1 MSWPTDWA
9 SWSRAGVD
17 PRVDRWRPYRY
28 NSRVSGQAEPLVRG
42 AEVLLRRPGEEDRDE
57 FVALR
62 HASAD
67 FLRPWE
73 PRPARGLDPHGG
85 PAFAAFLEG
94 SHTER
99 RERLLLCRERDGAIL
114 GGVNINEI
122 VRGPFQSAYLGYWIG
137 ADFARRG
144 YMGEGL
150 SLALRHAFEGMELH
164 RVEANIRPENEA
176 SIALVRRAGFQREGY
191 SPRYLEINGDWCD
204 HERWA
209 LLADDWRSQRP
220 QLRR

>member
-1 MSWPTDWA
+1 MSWPTDWE

-17 PRVDRWRPYRY
+17 PRVDRWHPYRY
-28 NSRVSGQAEPLVRG
+28 NSGVSGQAEPLVRG
-42 AEVLLRRPGEEDRDE
+42 VEVLLRRPGEEDRDE

-122 VRGPFQSAYLGYWIG
+122 VRGPFQSAYLGYWIAG
-137 ADFARRG
+137 SPKMSYKA
-144 YMGEGL
+144 
-150 SLALRHAFEGMELH
+150 AF
-164 RVEANIRPENEA
+164 RP
-176 SIALVRRAGFQREGY
+176 LEGY
-191 SPRYLEINGDWCD
+191 SSEGWR
-204 HERWA
+204 
-209 LLADDWRSQRP
+209 LLGEDKIADADP
-220 QLRR
+220 